1 MQSIRWHIAQWF
13 ELRWWQ
19 NYLGQKNK
27 QEYLAWKKNYW
38 LNVLQQVGDVVN
50 IKPADTIADLG
61 CGPAGMFIA
70 LPNKFTAVDPL
81 LNEYKEKLAFFDTA
95 DYPNTTFIASP
106 LEEYSATPHNIVSC
120 MNCIN
125 HVHDIEKAFD
135 VVVQSMKPTGTL
147 LLSIDTHNYSLFKH
161 LFRAVPGDILHPHQY
176 NLAEY
181 EAFLKQRGLEIVK
194 RVELKHEFIFNHY
207 IVAARYSM

>member
-1 MQSIRWHIAQWF
+1 MQSIRWQIAQWF

-19 NYLGQKNK
+19 TYLGKKDK

-38 LNVLQQVGDVVN
+38 LNVLAQVSDVVN

-70 LPNKFTAVDPL
+70 LPNKVTAVDPL
-81 LNEYKEKLAFFDTA
+81 LSGYEAKLTFFNKA
-95 DYPNTTFIASP
+95 DYPHTTFITSL
-106 LEEYSATPHNIVSC
+106 LEEYNATQHDIVSC

-147 LLSIDTHNYSLFKH
+147 LLSIDAHNYNFFKH
-161 LFRAVPGDILHPHQY
+161 LFRAIPGDILHPHQY

-194 RVELKHEFIFNHY
+194 RVELKHEFVFNHY